1 MGKKI
6 FDNIQIVNIAIDTI
20 STISEAAVAAVK
32 LQRERLSLT
41 SLHSE
46 MSTSFC
52 KIIPVS
58 TRKNIRQCHNGTS
71 GFYLKSK

>member
-20 STISEAAVAAVK
+20 STIAVAAVK